1 MRFKIITII
10 ALLLLLVIFALQNAE
25 IVELKLWFW
34 SVKTPGV
41 LLILISVSVGV
52 IIGMIASHLGSGSSK
67 KVQNEEEDTQESDDD
82 NFFK

>member
-41 LLILISVSVGV
+41 LLILISVSAGV
-52 IIGMIASHLGSGSSK
+52 IIGMIASHLGSGYSK
-67 KVQNEEEDTQESDDD
+67 KTQAEEKAPEESEDD

>member
-41 LLILISVSVGV
+41 LLILISVSAGV

-67 KVQNEEEDTQESDDD
+67 KEQVEEKDSDKSDDD

>member
-10 ALLLLLVIFALQNAE
+10 VLILLLVIFALQNAE

-41 LLILISVSVGV
+41 LLILISVSAGV

-67 KVQNEEEDTQESDDD
+67 KEQLEEEKPEDSEDD